1 MTREQAKQKLIS
13 YGVAEPT
20 DEQVSDL
27 LNSIGAE
34 TRKEKERADAFK
46 TKADTADELQ
56 RQLDEVNAQNMSE
69 VERTTKALEE
79 ANKKIAE
86 LERKYVIRTQR
97 ATVMESFGI
106 TAEQANQVVKDD
118 GSTDYAVLGQIFAD
132 GKKNAVAE
140 FEKQTLQNTP
150 NPDGKQGGNENKT
163 TAEKIAEKLMGDKP
177 KADNDI
183 LSHYINGGN

>member
-1 MTREQAKQKLIS
+1 MKREELIAMGVSEENADKIMADYGSSIQKANAK
-13 YGVAEPT
+13 AE
-20 DEQVSDL
+20 Q
-27 LNSIGAE
+27 
-34 TRKEKERADAFK
+34 FK
-46 TKADTADELQ
+46 AKADTADELQ
-56 RQLDEVNAQNMSE
+56 RQLDKLNSQNMTE
-69 VERTTKALEE
+69 VEKATKALEE

-86 LERKYVIRTQR
+86 LERKDVIRTQR

>member
-1 MTREQAKQKLIS
+1 MKREELIAMGVSEENADKIMADYGSSIQKANAK
-13 YGVAEPT
+13 AE
-20 DEQVSDL
+20 Q
-27 LNSIGAE
+27 
-34 TRKEKERADAFK
+34 FK

-86 LERKYVIRTQR
+86 LERKDVIRTQR
-97 ATVMESFGI
+97 ATVMENFGI

-150 NPDGKQGGNENKT
+150 NPDGKQGGNEEKPSDVTN
-163 TAEKIAEKLMGDKP
+163 AEKITFGTP
-177 KADNDI
+177 SADQSSKDYYVI
-183 LSHYINGGN
+183 K